1 MGLVIKSPMHAY
13 ICKTHFVVDRASEL
27 KQNAAL
33 THVLDPSC
41 PHEPPPCQTGSQE
54 CASALLVYICLRRLC
69 RHPCTPLQVCNCLPW
84 HMSAHCSKLGWPPSP
99 QRPMFPNM
107 HSASHALIGTDEP
120 VKSQVPGSSITNQ
133 LITSTTML
141 PHPLPVSAA
150 LPSRHKTHDV
160 CQRTAGIDKPAG
172 CLEQTTFRRI

>member
-120 VKSQVPGSSITNQ
+120 VKSQVPGSRHNKPTDNKHNHAPTPPACQCSSAVHTQNARR
-133 LITSTTML
+133 
-141 PHPLPVSAA
+141 VSKDGW
-150 LPSRHKTHDV
+150 H
-160 CQRTAGIDKPAG
+160 
-172 CLEQTTFRRI
+172 